1 MTRGTKRL
9 GERETAELREA
20 FELFD
25 SEKSGKINLCVL
37 AHHATTKTKNEPR
50 AAPQARA
57 QGPAARAGLPGAA
70 AARATRR
77 AAAARRAARRRRSRR
92 RT

>member
-25 SEKSGKINLCVL
+25 SEKSGKINL
-37 AHHATTKTKNEPR
+37 
-50 AAPQARA
+50 
-57 QGPAARAGLPGAA
+57 
-70 AARATRR
+70 
-77 AAAARRAARRRRSRR
+77 
-92 RT
+92 

>member
-37 AHHATTKTKNEPR
+37 AHHATTNIRNEPR

-57 QGPAARAGLPGAA
+57 QGPAAVKEKAGAKWRIPSLFLIYAVHSVVHAG
-70 AARATRR
+70 
-77 AAAARRAARRRRSRR
+77 
-92 RT
+92 